1 MLFLSNPKPNFTGIL
16 IIDQIIS
23 SSPLWHL
30 ILPFMLFI
38 KATHSICNGASIQ
51 QSRNGHIQCELYY
64 CKRAMLPYIM
74 YNDGSSFK
82 RKTIELV
89 TAN

>member
-1 MLFLSNPKPNFTGIL
+1 MDTFSVNFITV
-16 IIDQIIS
+16 
-23 SSPLWHL
+23 
-30 ILPFMLFI
+30 
-38 KATHSICNGASIQ
+38 
-51 QSRNGHIQCELYY
+51 
-64 CKRAMLPYIM
+64 RAMLPYIM

>member
-30 ILPFMLFI
+30 ILPV
-38 KATHSICNGASIQ
+38 
-51 QSRNGHIQCELYY
+51 QCELYY

-74 YNDGSSFK
+74 YNDGSSFQ